1 VAIRTSEEGIVG
13 LPEDERHPD
22 YFKLLVRNC
31 VAAYGKTFNDKL
43 ALDYNQVTGKMRA
56 LVLDNEEYRK
66 LTRSI
71 RAKRIIEEAEELDA
85 LAALAEGV
93 YDDGEGG
100 SDDQSAFDP
109 RSGGKNRRRKTSAD
123 KDELNMR
130 FKVAQERRA
139 FLKLD
144 ARAEEIEEAD
154 ALNIFFVP
162 VTREEFEALSSVE
175 AHEGEEDG
183 AAALSER
190 QDQKSDAE
198 KRMREAAADAL
209 GLGGGIEYAMGAD
222 GIIEEL

>member
-1 VAIRTSEEGIVG
+1 MAIRRSEEAFID
-13 LPEDERHPD
+13 LPGDEKHPD

-31 VAAYGKTFNDKL
+31 VTAYSKTFNDKL

-71 RAKRIIEEAEELDA
+71 RARRIIEEAEELNA

-93 YDDGEGG
+93 YDEGG
-100 SDDQSAFDP
+100 SDDQSSFDP
-109 RSGGKNRRRKTSAD
+109 RSGGGGKRKRASAD

-139 FLKLD
+139 FLNLD
-144 ARAEEIEEAD
+144 AHAEEVEEAD
-154 ALNIFFVP
+154 AINLFFVP

-175 AHEGEEDG
+175 VSDG
-183 AAALSER
+183 DDDGGAALSGG
-190 QDQKSDAE
+190 SDREDDAG
-198 KRMREAAADAL
+198 KRLRETAFDAL
-209 GLGGGIEYAMGAD
+209 RLGKGVEYAMGAD
-222 GIIEEL
+222 GTIEEL